1 VPLARNWSVA
11 TWHGLPNCRPGSQAW
26 SADEAQAFL
35 RTTQNGA
42 AVPAFIF
49 LFVYGMR
56 RGEVLGLRWREIDR
70 DAAMI
75 RVRQQL
81 QRVDGSLKL
90 DPLRLALAT
99 VICLSCRLRV
109 KRWLPASKNR
119 GRSRSLRPGLAGH
132 RPGLHHPQRP
142 ACRASEPGSLIPPDL
157 RRSRDP
163 CDHRAPPAAH
173 HGLAAEEAVRS
184 AQRRSDDLEPRAVHH
199 DDADLRACGRGRPE

>member
-1 VPLARNWSVA
+1 MPLARNWSVA

-49 LFVYGMR
+49 LFVSGMR
-56 RGEVLGLRWREIDR
+56 RGEVRGLRWTEIDR

-81 QRVDGSLKL
+81 QRLDGSPKL

-109 KRWLPASKNR
+109 KRWFACQQKQEPIEKPSAGPYRTPAWSSPSAAAR
-119 GRSRSLRPGLAGH
+119 LSSLGTWFA
-132 RPGLHHPQRP
+132 
-142 ACRASEPGSLIPPDL
+142 
-157 RRSRDP
+157 
-163 CDHRAPPAAH
+163 
-173 HGLAAEEAVRS
+173 RS
-184 AQRRSDDLEPRAVHH
+184 AGSAKITRSV
-199 DDADLRACGRGRPE
+199 